1 MWTTHTH
8 RDKDTHFWLH
18 LMNVKSIAIVAVRG
32 SVFVSFR
39 IFLLGKRLRVYQ
51 REPLPRNQLDCDRL
65 SNYECCAPTDTPT
78 RCLSPKDIRVQYSRV
93 TAYLF
98 CSFPV
103 SFILIECDFARC
115 GRRPAKELYEKLVSF
130 SLVHQ
135 TLWSTQMTSGL
146 VLGCVQVYILWI
158 LNDVESQ

>member
-1 MWTTHTH
+1 
-8 RDKDTHFWLH
+8 
-18 LMNVKSIAIVAVRG
+18 MNVKSIAIVAVRG

-93 TAYLF
+93 TSFVLF
-98 CSFPV
+98 LCRS
-103 SFILIECDFARC
+103 S
-115 GRRPAKELYEKLVSF
+115 
-130 SLVHQ
+130 
-135 TLWSTQMTSGL
+135 
-146 VLGCVQVYILWI
+146 
-158 LNDVESQ
+158 